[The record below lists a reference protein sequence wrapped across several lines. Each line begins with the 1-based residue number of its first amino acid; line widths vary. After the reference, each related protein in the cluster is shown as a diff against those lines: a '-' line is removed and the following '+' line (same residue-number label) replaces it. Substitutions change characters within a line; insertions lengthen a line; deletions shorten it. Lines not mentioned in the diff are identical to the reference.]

1 MERMSGSSF
10 NEMTHE
16 ECVTLTRMIMSILD
30 SWGLNGQAQLSV
42 LNIPKG
48 VPVRALRRYR
58 ENTPFPNDAGVYER
72 VDHIVG
78 IYDALRTTYPH
89 NPPMGVLWMKQANA
103 RFQQK
108 SPLQVIMEDGLAG
121 LLRIRTHL
129 DCTYDWKIN
138 P

>member
-1 MERMSGSSF
+1 MSEPAFG
-10 NEMTHE
+10 NMTQD
-16 ECVTLTRMIMSILD
+16 ECVELTRMIMSILD
-30 SWGLNGQAQLSV
+30 SWGLNGQAQHAI

-58 ENTPFPNDAGVYER
+58 ENTAFPDESGVYER

-89 NPPMGVLWMKQANA
+89 NPSMGVLWMKQRNT
-103 RFQQK
+103 RFQDQ
-108 SPLQVIMEDGLAG
+108 SPLQVIVEGGLQG
-121 LLRIRTHL
+121 LLRVRTHL
-129 DCTYDWKIN
+129 DCTYDWKVN